1 MLAGPAG
8 DVPHGPS
15 APPHGPSAPPRETDA
30 AVIRASRQEPERFA
44 AIFDAYFADVH
55 RYVERRL
62 GRDAADDLAAETF
75 LVAFR
80 QRAEYDV
87 DRPHARPWL
96 YGIATNL
103 VGRHRRREV
112 ARYRALARAAAGTAA
127 DAAGRTT
134 EDDVADRLSALAAQP
149 ALVRALA
156 GLGAGDRDV
165 VLLLAVAQLDHDEVA
180 EALGIPLGTVRSRL
194 HRARRKLRSSLP
206 DDLTPVQETRHG

>member
-1 MLAGPAG
+1 MLTRPDE
-8 DVPHGPS
+8 DVPRGAP
-15 APPHGPSAPPRETDA
+15 APPAPSPSETDA
-30 AVIRASRQEPERFA
+30 AVIRSSWQEPERFA

-80 QRAEYDV
+80 QRKAYDV
-87 DRPHARPWL
+87 GRPHARPWL

-112 ARYRALARAAAGTAA
+112 ARYRALARSAAGAEV
-127 DAAGRTT
+127 DAGHTT
-134 EDDVADRLSALAAQP
+134 EDDVADRVSALAAQP

-156 GLGAGDRDV
+156 GLAAADRDV
-165 VLLLAVAQLDHDEVA
+165 VLLLAVAQLGHDEVA

-194 HRARRKLRSSLP
+194 HRARRKLRSALP
-206 DDLTPVQETRHG
+206 EELAPTQENRHG